1 MKNLLIEATKKTPEV
16 VFNTNGQMS
25 LRGRSL
31 PENADQF
38 FTPLINWVESLDA
51 KDVKLD
57 ISLDY
62 FNSSSSRKLM
72 DLFKYLDANHS
83 IDRIQIKWYYEEGDE
98 DSLETAQIFEDS
110 LIRTEFIYL
119 EQADSDLLNI

>member
-16 VFNTNGQMS
+16 IFNTDGQMS
-25 LRGRSL
+25 LKGRSL

-38 FTPLINWVESLDA
+38 FSPLISWVESLDV
-51 KDVKLD
+51 KNVKLD

-72 DLFKYLDANHS
+72 DMFKYLDANHS
-83 IDRIQIKWYYEEGDE
+83 IDSIQINWYYEEGDE
-98 DSLETAQIFEDS
+98 DSLETAQIFEES
-110 LIRTEFIYL
+110 LMRTDFRYL
-119 EQADSDLLNI
+119 EQADKDLLNI